1 MNKEMKTGPETE
13 ERTDKGEKRRA
24 ERKAKK
30 ELKARTLQ
38 EDGAGGGAVLGK
50 GRPRLGTPGYF
61 LTPT

>member
-38 EDGAGGGAVLGK
+38 EDGAGGGQFW
-50 GRPRLGTPGYF
+50 GREGQGWGLPGIS
-61 LTPT
+61 